1 MTIKFEKINN
11 SIIKCKKCP
20 RLISYSKKISKD
32 KRKQNINEIYWGKP
46 VPGFGDING
55 KLMIIGLAPAAHGGT
70 RTGRAFTGDKS
81 GDFFLIV
88 SIKFKF
94 QINLNLQTSMM
105 V

>member
-55 KLMIIGLAPAAHGGT
+55 NLMFFGLAPAEQVELLLEI
-70 RTGRAFTGDKS
+70 RRVIFY
-81 GDFFLIV
+81 LIV

-94 QINLNLQTSMM
+94 QINLNLQISMM

>member
-70 RTGRAFTGDKS
+70 RTGSAFT
-81 GDFFLIV
+81 
-88 SIKFKF
+88 
-94 QINLNLQTSMM
+94 
-105 V
+105 